1 MIFQNSLNNV
11 ENSLIM
17 AKKLL
22 RPVSLVVYFPDP
34 VFLTHLLA
42 WALVAITILSRLPQ
56 AVDHRRTNIKER
68 ALPA

>member
-11 ENSLIM
+11 ENSQII

-42 WALVAITILSRLPQ
+42 WALVAITISLYFLGCPKLLII
-56 AVDHRRTNIKER
+56 VE
-68 ALPA
+68 LM